1 MPAYRLHYFPE
12 SGNSY
17 KLALMLTLCGQT
29 FEPVWTDFGGGVT
42 RTAEWRRDVNP
53 MGEIPVLEDGG
64 VRLRDAQAIL
74 VYIARQYDRSNTW
87 FPDAPDSMCRI
98 VQWLSFGGNELMAA
112 AGARLVRMLNYPL
125 DLPALQA
132 RAIAAF
138 RIVDAHL
145 SDREFLELGHPTIGD
160 IACFPYIAMAGECGI
175 DLTAYHNLPRWID
188 RIKRIPGFV
197 PMPGIPSVGA
207 VAA

>member
-1 MPAYRLHYFPE
+1 MIRLYDFE
-12 SGNSY
+12 LSGSCY
-17 KLALMLTLCGQT
+17 KVRLLLNILKVSC
-29 FEPVWTDFGGGVT
+29 ERLSVDFINKEHKT
-42 RTAEWRRDVNP
+42 ERFLKLNP
-53 MGEIPVLEDGG
+53 LGEIPVLDDGG

-87 FPDAPDSMCRI
+87 FPDAPESMGRI
-98 VQWLSFGGNELMAA
+98 MQWLSFGGNELMAA
-112 AGARLVRMLNYPL
+112 AGARLVKILNHPL

-138 RIVDAHL
+138 RILDAHL

-160 IACFPYIAMAGECGI
+160 IACFPYVAMAGEGGI
-175 DLTAYHNLPRWID
+175 ELKAYTNLPRWID
-188 RIKRIPGFV
+188 RIRQIPGFI
-197 PMPGIPSVGA
+197 PMPGIPTTGA